1 MTFEN
6 ELDAF
11 RAFAKEFPY
20 NCVLLVDTYDVE
32 QGIKN
37 AIIVGKEMK
46 ARGQHLAGIRLDSGD
61 LT

>member
-1 MTFEN
+1 MAFDN

-11 RAFAKEFPY
+11 RAYAKEFPN

-46 ARGQHLAGIRLDSGD
+46 KQGNKLSAIRIDSGD